1 MNEAGN
7 PDTLIRIQA
16 GADARTKGRNGG
28 IKSGQARRKKASIR
42 RAFEAIAGTQC
53 QDKDTKAILQRAGLS
68 EDDCTVSATLAW
80 SMIQAAMGGSAPM
93 MRLGLSLLGEEPSLQ
108 LRERQQDFKER
119 LFTGAGTEPTTI
131 SVSLADL

>member
-7 PDTLIRIQA
+7 PSTLTHIQA

-42 RAFEAIAGTQC
+42 RAFEAIAAAQC
-53 QDKDTKAILQRAGLS
+53 QDEETKAILQRAGLH
-68 EDDCTVSATLAW
+68 EDDCTISAALAW
-80 SMIQAAMGGSAPM
+80 SMIQEAMGGSAPM
-93 MRLGLSLLGEEPSLQ
+93 MRLCLSLLGEEPSLQ
-108 LRERQQDFKER
+108 LRERGQDFKEQI
-119 LFTGAGTEPTTI
+119 FTGTGTEQTNI